1 MLSRTMMSVQQLP
14 LHSKAL
20 SVVIA
25 FLTPLAD
32 LIHLVVALLL
42 IDAFTSIYYQMQ
54 KAAEQV
60 PARIR
65 LKTALMVIESARLR
79 KTLEK
84 MFFYVLTLILIY
96 AFELLVLQLAPADP
110 QRVQLFSMT
119 NIAAALIGMVEIT
132 SITSNVSR
140 ITGNPIFQ
148 RIAGIFSKK
157 VTHQLDLHEKNSQ
170 HETDN

>member
-1 MLSRTMMSVQQLP
+1 MLSRTMFSVQQLP

-20 SVVIA
+20 SLIIA

-54 KAAEQV
+54 KAAGQA
-60 PARIR
+60 PAHMR
-65 LKTALMVIESARLR
+65 LKTAFLVIESARLR

-96 AFELLVLQLAPADP
+96 AFEILVLQLAPADP
-110 QRVQLFSMT
+110 ERVQLFSMT
-119 NIAAALIGMVEIT
+119 NIAAALIGMVELT
-132 SITSNVSR
+132 SITSNISR

-148 RIAGIFSKK
+148 RITSLFGKK
-157 VTHQLDLHEKNSQ
+157 VTHQLDLHEKHSQ
-170 HETDN
+170 HETDD